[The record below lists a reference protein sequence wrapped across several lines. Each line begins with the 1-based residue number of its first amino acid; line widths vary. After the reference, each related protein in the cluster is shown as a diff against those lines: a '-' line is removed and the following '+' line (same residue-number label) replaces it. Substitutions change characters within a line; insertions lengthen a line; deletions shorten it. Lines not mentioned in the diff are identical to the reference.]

1 MNQEFYYHLLQGIR
15 AKVTGYVCMIAAV
28 GLVSSVPLQRQE
40 QTKIASL
47 VGALALGIAGQVS
60 IKTQKENDAAIE
72 DFRVNSGIQRQRKL
86 FGLPKQEV
94 LEAEVEDAPVEWFD
108 FSTIGDDR
116 DKFPNVIIMGE
127 PGSGKTSLA
136 EYLGVVLKA
145 NKRYAIHP
153 HAKPNDFAGFNA
165 VLGGGR
171 NYGSPND
178 EEVAWTDIESGAVKP
193 TIAQTLKSLLVLM
206 NDRYKL
212 YYQGDAKF
220 DDVDVY
226 IDELPSIVS
235 NLGKKFFASIMP
247 QLLMECRKVGIRL
260 WLLAQGSQ
268 VRMLGLEGMSDLRE
282 GITFIRLGRLA
293 VKHNRNKVVE
303 QLLAGMV
310 RPCLVDESPAK
321 LPGWAE
327 ISAAIKSRQTVVQIV
342 EEPKMNKKVN
352 QELESLRNQL
362 HLMVDE
368 SEPENY
374 TDEEFII
381 FDTPEEGKKRTLIYD
396 VYGLI
401 DDCLELKK
409 FDKLPRIVA
418 RSDSNREVMRYIGE
432 GMVRYHGK
440 SVTAVIK
447 DGWGINDGGRKFQ
460 SARKLFTELGLEEV
474 KRGSQSGST

>member
-15 AKVTGYVCMIAAV
+15 AKVTGYICLIAAV
-28 GLVSSVPLQRQE
+28 GLVSSVPQQQQE
-40 QTKIASL
+40 NTKVASL
-47 VGALALGIAGQVS
+47 LGALALAVAGQVS

-72 DFRVNSGIQRQRKL
+72 DFRVNSGVQRQRKL
-86 FGLPKQEV
+86 FGLPKQDV
-94 LEAEVEDAPVEWFD
+94 IEAEVNDAPVEWFD
-108 FSTIGDDR
+108 FSRIGDDR

-171 NYGSPND
+171 NYGTPDD
-178 EEVAWTDIESGAVKP
+178 EEVTWADIESGKVKP
-193 TIAQTLKSLLVLM
+193 TIAQTLKALLVLM
-206 NDRYKL
+206 NDRYKR
-212 YYQGDAKF
+212 YYQGDTAF

-293 VKHNRNKVVE
+293 LKHNRDKAVE
-303 QLLAGMV
+303 IILQQMA

-327 ISAAIKSRQTVVQIV
+327 MSAAIRVWKPAEVTEVK
-342 EEPKMNKKVN
+342 PAKVN
-352 QELESLRNQL
+352 AELESLRSQL
-362 HLMVDE
+362 HLMGDDE
-368 SEPENY
+368 SEPEEY
-374 TDEEFII
+374 TEDEYIT
-381 FDTPEEGKKRTLIYD
+381 FDTPDEGKKQVSLFSIYCLITDCAEEKNFSKLGRIAARANYNHD
-396 VYGLI
+396 VL
-401 DDCLELKK
+401 
-409 FDKLPRIVA
+409 
-418 RSDSNREVMRYIGE
+418 RYIGE
-432 GMVRYHGK
+432 EMIRYHGK

-447 DGWGINDGGRKFQ
+447 EGWGITGRKFDN
-460 SARKLFTELGLEEV
+460 ARKLFTELGLESV
-474 KRGSQSGST
+474 PRKNTND

>member
-15 AKVTGYVCMIAAV
+15 AKVTGYICLIAAV
-28 GLVSSVPLQRQE
+28 GLVSSVPLQQKE
-40 QTKIASL
+40 NTKVASL
-47 VGALALGIAGQVS
+47 LGALALAVAGQVS

-86 FGLPKQEV
+86 FGLPKQDV
-94 LEAEVEDAPVEWFD
+94 IEAEVDDAPVEWFN
-108 FSTIGDDR
+108 FSTIGNDR

-145 NKRYAIHP
+145 NKRYAVHP
-153 HAKPNDFAGFNA
+153 HAKPGDFAGFNA

-171 NYGSPND
+171 NYGKPDD
-178 EEVAWTDIESGAVKP
+178 EEVAWADIESGKVKP
-193 TIAQTLKSLLVLM
+193 TIAQALKALLVLM
-206 NDRYKL
+206 NERYKR
-212 YYQGDAKF
+212 YYQGDTAF

-293 VKHNRNKVVE
+293 LKHNRDKAVE
-303 QLLAGMV
+303 IILQQMA

-327 ISAAIKSRQTVVQIV
+327 MSAAIRVWKPTEVK
-342 EEPKMNKKVN
+342 PAKVN
-352 QELESLRNQL
+352 TELESLRSQL
-362 HLMVDE
+362 DAMGDYE
-368 SEPENY
+368 SEPEEY
-374 TDEEFII
+374 TEDEYIT
-381 FDTPEEGKKRTLIYD
+381 FDTPEEGKKRTLIYK

-401 DDCLELKK
+401 DDAIELKK

-418 RSDSNREVMRYIGE
+418 RSDNNREVMRYIGDT
-432 GMVRYHGK
+432 MIRYYGK

-447 DGWGINDGGRKFQ
+447 EGWGFGDGGRRFQ
-460 SARKLFTELGLEEV
+460 SARKLFTELGLESV
-474 KRGSQSGST
+474 PRRRVD

>member
-15 AKVTGYVCMIAAV
+15 AKVTGYICLIAAV
-28 GLVSSVPLQRQE
+28 GLVSSVPLQQKE
-40 QTKIASL
+40 NTKVASL
-47 VGALALGIAGQVS
+47 LGALALAVAGQVS
-60 IKTQKENDAAIE
+60 VKTQKENDAAIE

-94 LEAEVEDAPVEWFD
+94 VEAEVEDTHVEWFD
-108 FSTIGDDR
+108 FSTIGNDR

-171 NYGSPND
+171 NYGTPDD
-178 EEVAWTDIESGAVKP
+178 EEVTWADIESVKVKP
-193 TIAQTLKSLLVLM
+193 TIAQTLKALLVLM
-206 NDRYKL
+206 NERYER
-212 YYQGDAKF
+212 YYKGDTNF

-235 NLGKKFFASIMP
+235 NLGKKFFASTMP

-260 WLLAQGSQ
+260 WLLSQGGQ

-293 VKHNRNKVVE
+293 TKHNRDKVVE
-303 QLLAGMV
+303 QLLAAMV

-321 LPGWAE
+321 LPGWSE
-327 ISAAIKSRQTVVQIV
+327 ITSAIKSRQTVVQKV
-342 EEPKMNKKVN
+342 EEPKMDKKVN
-352 QELESLRNQL
+352 QELESLRNQIDS
-362 HLMVDE
+362 MVDDNTQE
-368 SEPENY
+368 AHVTIE
-374 TDEEFII
+374 
-381 FDTPEEGKKRTLIYD
+381 FDTPDEGKKQVSLSS
-396 VYGLI
+396 VYALI
-401 DDCLELKK
+401 DDTAELRQFKK
-409 FDKLPRIVA
+409 LGRIAA
-418 RSDSNREVMRYIGE
+418 RADYHRDVLNYIGYT
-432 GMVRYHGK
+432 MVHFHGK
-440 SVTAVIK
+440 SISSVIK
-447 DGWGINDGGRKFQ
+447 DGWGMEGR
-460 SARKLFTELGLEEV
+460 RYEEGRNLYTELGLNLV
-474 KRGSQSGST
+474 TKHVTTQQQGL

>member
-1 MNQEFYYHLLQGIR
+1 MHNQEFFYHLLQGVR
-15 AKVTGYVCMIAAV
+15 AKVTGYVCLIAAV

-40 QTKIASL
+40 NTKVASL
-47 VGALALGIAGQVS
+47 VGALALAVAGQVS

-72 DFRVNSGIQRQRKL
+72 DFRINSGIQRQRQL
-86 FGLPKQEV
+86 FGLPRLATV
-94 LEAEVEDAPVEWFD
+94 EAEVVEETFVEWFD

-153 HAKPNDFAGFNA
+153 HAKPGDFAGFNA

-171 NYGSPND
+171 NYGTPD
-178 EEVAWTDIESGAVKP
+178 DKEVAWADIESGKVKP
-193 TIAQTLKSLLVLM
+193 TIAQTLKALLVLM
-206 NDRYKL
+206 NERYKR
-212 YYQGDAKF
+212 YYQGDTAF

-293 VKHNRNKVVE
+293 LKHNRDKAVE
-303 QLLAGMV
+303 IILQQMA

-321 LPGWAE
+321 LPGWSE
-327 ISAAIKSRQTVVQIV
+327 MSAAIRVWKPSEVTGVKLAKS
-342 EEPKMNKKVN
+342 
-352 QELESLRNQL
+352 QL
-362 HLMVDE
+362 HLVEDDDE
-368 SEPENY
+368 SEPVEY
-374 TDEEFII
+374 TEKEYLMYDM
-381 FDTPEEGKKRTLIYD
+381 PNQGKKRMLIYS
-396 VYGLI
+396 VYGLV
-401 DDCLELKK
+401 DECLELRK
-409 FDKLPRIVA
+409 FDKLERIVK
-418 RSDSNREVMRYIGE
+418 RSDYNRDVMHYIGRALISE
-432 GMVRYHGK
+432 YAK
-440 SVTAVIK
+440 SVSYVIK
-447 DGWGINDGGRKFQ
+447 TGWGMEGR
-460 SARKLFTELGLEEV
+460 RYDEGRNLYTELGLELV
-474 KRGSQSGST
+474 PKGNSGLMSN

>member
-15 AKVTGYVCMIAAV
+15 AKVTGYVC
-28 GLVSSVPLQRQE
+28 LVVSICLLASVPLQKDE
-40 QTKIASL
+40 STKVASL
-47 VGALALGIAGQVS
+47 LGSLAVSMAGGYS
-60 IKTQKENDAAIE
+60 LKTQKENDQAIE

-94 LEAEVEDAPVEWFD
+94 VEAEIEDTPVEWFD
-108 FSTIGDDR
+108 FSAIGNDR

-171 NYGSPND
+171 NYGTPED
-178 EEVAWTDIESGAVKP
+178 KEVAWADIESGKVKP
-193 TIAQTLKSLLVLM
+193 TIAQTLKALLVLM
-206 NDRYKL
+206 NDRYKR
-212 YYQGDAKF
+212 YYQGDTAF

-293 VKHNRNKVVE
+293 LKHNRDKAVE
-303 QLLAGMV
+303 ILLQQMA

-327 ISAAIKSRQTVVQIV
+327 MSAAIRVWKPAEVTEVVDTKTEV
-342 EEPKMNKKVN
+342 K
-352 QELESLRNQL
+352 LHESAYIMFNT
-362 HLMVDE
+362 
-368 SEPENY
+368 PEN
-374 TDEEFII
+374 
-381 FDTPEEGKKRTLIYD
+381 GKQKIPRHYIWQ
-396 VYGLI
+396 LI
-401 DDCLELKK
+401 DDCLANNDFKP
-409 FDKLPRIVA
+409 LPGIVE
-418 RSDSNREVMRYIGE
+418 RSYEDREVMNEIATRLITE
-432 GMVRYHGK
+432 HGQ
-440 SVTAVIK
+440 SISGVIEK
-447 DGWGINDGGRKFQ
+447 GWGMRGRRYDEAKNLYYELRLNELPKQ
-460 SARKLFTELGLEEV
+460 KL
-474 KRGSQSGST
+474 

>member
-15 AKVTGYVCMIAAV
+15 AKVTGYVC
-28 GLVSSVPLQRQE
+28 LVVSLCLLASVPLQKDE
-40 QTKIASL
+40 STKVASL
-47 VGALALGIAGQVS
+47 LGSLAVSMAGGYS
-60 IKTQKENDAAIE
+60 LKTQKENDQAIE

-94 LEAEVEDAPVEWFD
+94 VEAEIEDAPVEWFD

-153 HAKPNDFAGFNA
+153 HAKPNDFSGFNA

-171 NYGSPND
+171 NYGSPDDD
-178 EEVAWTDIESGAVKP
+178 EATWADIESGKVKP
-193 TIAQTLKSLLVLM
+193 TIAQVLKALLVLM

-260 WLLAQGSQ
+260 WLLSQGGQ

-293 VKHNRNKVVE
+293 VKHNRDKVIE
-303 QLLAGMV
+303 QLLAAMV

-327 ISAAIKSRQTVVQIV
+327 ISAAIRVWKPAEVVEV
-342 EEPKMNKKVN
+342 KPAKVN
-352 QELESLRNQL
+352 VELENLRSQL
-362 HLMVDE
+362 HLMVDDE
-368 SEPENY
+368 SEPEELIEY
-374 TDEEFII
+374 D
-381 FDTPEEGKKRTLIYD
+381 GKQVSLYS
-396 VYGLI
+396 VYEKV
-401 DDCLELKK
+401 DDCLRLREYSKLK
-409 FDKLPRIVA
+409 DIVKST
-418 RSDSNREVMRYIGE
+418 RYNRDVMYHIGYTLVSE
-432 GMVRYHGK
+432 QSK
-440 SVTAVIK
+440 SLSFVIK
-447 DGWGINDGGRKFQ
+447 TGWGMEGDNYDKGRNIYYGF
-460 SARKLFTELGLEEV
+460 ELNLV
-474 KRGSQSGST
+474 SKSGK